1 MKKIEL
7 DIIFD
12 LVVCFLVF
20 SLSISQALPN
30 IFLALATLI
39 IFFRKKKKNKIPKA
53 YLIILILFFLFT
65 VTKALIYNSF
75 LQNIEEYKHLLV
87 LIISSVLIFKVK
99 DIYLIVRG
107 YVYGIVSIVLF
118 TYGKIVVFYLKH
130 NNLPFDNSSEI
141 HNLLSIHRPYL
152 GFMCFSA
159 IVLIFFLI
167 NNVDSI
173 SIKKRIHFILGILIF
188 SFLYLIV
195 ARLSLILAIG
205 YIICRIILTLRLSKT
220 KIISSFFFVTLLALF
235 FLLSNN
241 NFKKRFHVQGSISQT
256 VDTFIDYEPR
266 FVIWHCSLNQFKQKD
281 FSFLLGYN
289 NRAQIIE
296 NLISCYQ
303 ESIQKKSK
311 REYYLKSKFNT
322 HNQLIDIFLDGGLIS
337 LSLFLLLIFI
347 ACYSLKNNFDIFF
360 LIGGLL
366 LFLFIENLFH
376 RQLGVF
382 LFGILVPLLFRISN
396 IKKNKIYTK

>member
-7 DIIFD
+7 DVVFD
-12 LVVCFLVF
+12 LVICFLVF
-20 SLSISQALPN
+20 SVSISTALPN

-39 IFFRKKKKNKIPKA
+39 FFFKNKYKQLNA
-53 YLIILILFFLFT
+53 YLIILILFSLFT
-65 VTKALIYNSF
+65 TIKALIFGSF
-75 LQNIEEYKHLLV
+75 LQNIQEYKNLLI
-87 LIISSVLIFKVK
+87 LIITSLLIFKVK
-99 DIYLIVRG
+99 DIYLIVRS
-107 YVYGIVSIVLF
+107 YVYGIALIVLF

-173 SIKKRIHFILGILIF
+173 SIKKRIHFILGIVIF

-195 ARLSLILAIG
+195 ARLSLILAIV
-205 YIICRIILTLRLSKT
+205 YIICRIILTLRLSKI
-220 KIISSFFFVTLLALF
+220 KIISSFLFVTFLALF

-241 NFKKRFHVQGSISQT
+241 NFKKRFYVQSSINQT
-256 VDTFIDYEPR
+256 IDTFIDYEPR
-266 FVIWHCSLNQFKQKD
+266 FVIWNCSLNQIKQKD
-281 FSFLLGYN
+281 FSFLLGYK

-337 LSLFLLLIFI
+337 LSLFLLLIFVS
-347 ACYSLKNNFDIFF
+347 CYSLKNNFDIFF

-382 LFGILVPLLFRISN
+382 LFGFLPPILFIVSN
-396 IKKNKIYTK
+396 FDKNKIYRK